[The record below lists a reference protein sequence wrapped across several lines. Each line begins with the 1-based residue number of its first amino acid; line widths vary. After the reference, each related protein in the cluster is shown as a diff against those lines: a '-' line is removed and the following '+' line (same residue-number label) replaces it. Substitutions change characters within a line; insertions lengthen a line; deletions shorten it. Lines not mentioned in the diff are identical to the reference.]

1 MKAKSILKVKKR
13 KGYWIQTF
21 TGKRIYPFDP
31 DPDLICIEDI
41 AHALS
46 NICRFTG
53 HVKHFYSVAQ
63 HSVIVANAI
72 PDSLGVPHTN
82 ELYLQALLHDAQ
94 EYLFSDLSRP
104 LKRSL
109 SKNNPILTGEER
121 AQKIIFEKFGLSYS
135 DIRKNSKYVKRMD
148 EIVLMIE
155 GRELMGNTI
164 GWHDTTE
171 ILIPSWGI
179 EPFQPEQAEQLFLD
193 SLHRIINIRNN
204 ANK

>member
-13 KGYWIQTF
+13 KGDWIQTF

-31 DPDLICIEDI
+31 DPDLICIDDI

-109 SKNNPILTGEER
+109 SKNNPILTG
-121 AQKIIFEKFGLSYS
+121 
-135 DIRKNSKYVKRMD
+135 
-148 EIVLMIE
+148 
-155 GRELMGNTI
+155 
-164 GWHDTTE
+164 
-171 ILIPSWGI
+171 
-179 EPFQPEQAEQLFLD
+179 
-193 SLHRIINIRNN
+193 
-204 ANK
+204 